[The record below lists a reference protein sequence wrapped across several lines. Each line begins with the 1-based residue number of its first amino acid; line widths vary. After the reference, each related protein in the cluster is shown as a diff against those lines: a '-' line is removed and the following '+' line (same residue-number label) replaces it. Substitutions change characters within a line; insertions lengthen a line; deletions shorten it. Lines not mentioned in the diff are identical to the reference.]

1 MVPVRYVA
9 EAFGVEGNNILF
21 SNGVAT
27 IFAGTRTIQLTN
39 NSDIAIVNGAQ
50 IKMATKVVMKDG
62 RTYAPIGEVAQLLG
76 VSKAWDNTTKTATFT
91 NK

>member
-1 MVPVRYVA
+1 MDAKSFIQDPGYTMVPVRYVA

-62 RTYAPIGEVAQLLG
+62 RTYAPIRNNFV
-76 VSKAWDNTTKTATFT
+76 
-91 NK
+91 